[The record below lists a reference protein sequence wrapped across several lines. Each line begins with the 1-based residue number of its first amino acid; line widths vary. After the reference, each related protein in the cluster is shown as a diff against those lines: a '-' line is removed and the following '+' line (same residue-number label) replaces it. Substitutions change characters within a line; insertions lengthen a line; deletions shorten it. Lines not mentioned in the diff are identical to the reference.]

1 MGTLGLVFAFI
12 VILAILGAWYWAL
25 AKDKN
30 DHRSLKNQ
38 RRIYHRPEKTPL
50 P

>member
-1 MGTLGLVFAFI
+1 MGTLGLVIALFVI
-12 VILAILGAWYWAL
+12 VAALGGWYWAL
-25 AKDKN
+25 AKD
-30 DHRSLKNQ
+30 RRGSGRGGPQ

>member
-1 MGTLGLVFAFI
+1 MGTLGLVAAFVII
-12 VILAILGAWYWAL
+12 VAALGAWYWAL
-25 AKDKN
+25 AKDRRGP
-30 DHRSLKNQ
+30 DRSGAQ